1 MDHAPYRL
9 REQGLLAL
17 FVLHEVQA
25 EHVVE
30 VGVNLLL
37 VVKVEIVVQLG
48 ELEHDLDGLRLV
60 ITGKAAVLSSLE
72 NSVAAL
78 EDQVRA
84 NWVLPSIETLVETL
98 LLGKQDDR
106 AVLLLPASLLPGL
119 LDGSL
124 DVAPNIRRVVPI

>member
-1 MDHAPYRL
+1 MD
-9 REQGLLAL
+9 
-17 FVLHEVQA
+17 
-25 EHVVE
+25 
-30 VGVNLLL
+30 LLL
-37 VVKVEIVVQLG
+37 VVKVEIVVKLG
-48 ELEHDLDGLRLV
+48 ELEHHLDGLRFV
-60 ITGKAAVLSSLE
+60 IARKAAVLSSLE

-106 AVLLLPASLLPGL
+106 AVLLLPSTLLAGL

-124 DVAPNIRRVVPI
+124 DVAPNIRCVVPI

>member
-1 MDHAPYRL
+1 M
-9 REQGLLAL
+9 
-17 FVLHEVQA
+17 
-25 EHVVE
+25 
-30 VGVNLLL
+30 NLLL

-48 ELEHDLDGLRLV
+48 ELEHDLDGLWLV